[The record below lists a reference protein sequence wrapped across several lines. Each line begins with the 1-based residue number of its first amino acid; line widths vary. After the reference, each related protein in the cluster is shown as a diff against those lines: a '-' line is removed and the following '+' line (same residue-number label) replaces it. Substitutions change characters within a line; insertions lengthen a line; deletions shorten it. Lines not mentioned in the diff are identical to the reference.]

1 MKLTLNKKQI
11 SIVAISLL
19 AVVIV
24 TGLTLWGRTEK
35 TQGFVTAKVERGSI
49 RNTVSATGTLQAVTT
64 VQVGSQVSGTIAAL
78 YADFNSTVKKDQIVA
93 QLDPSTLQAQL
104 ASSRANLDQARA
116 DLVDAQARVLA
127 AKAAA
132 DNQRAGVS
140 SATANLA
147 ALRAQLED
155 AASFVKKQEALSE
168 SGLIAQR
175 DLETSR
181 TTYKAAQARYD
192 QAAAQ
197 LQQAQVSEQSAAN
210 AGLAQAD
217 AQVKQAQ
224 ARLQQAAA
232 SLQLSEVNLSH
243 ATIRSPID
251 GVVISRTVDVGQ
263 TVAASLSAP
272 TLFTIANDLTKMQ
285 VLASID
291 QADVGSV
298 SQSKRVT
305 FTVDAFPGQT
315 FEGTIGQLR
324 LNPLNV
330 QNVVT
335 YNVMIDVLNPDLKLI
350 PGMTTNLAFVVAE
363 RTDVIK
369 IPNAALRFTPSG
381 MTQDKIRELVRTSW
395 GPGNNS
401 SEGGDRQTQAREPR
415 SNGGQAQQGGDNAG
429 TRDIA
434 SRLVWVLGAEKQL
447 QPRRIRV
454 GVSDGV
460 MTEVLQGNLQPDDLI
475 IVGQNGGGS
484 TPAVASQRPPGFSSP
499 GGLTGGRRR

>member
-1 MKLTLNKKQI
+1 
-11 SIVAISLL
+11 
-19 AVVIV
+19 
-24 TGLTLWGRTEK
+24 
-35 TQGFVTAKVERGSI
+35 
-49 RNTVSATGTLQAVTT
+49 
-64 VQVGSQVSGTIAAL
+64 
-78 YADFNSTVKKDQIVA
+78 
-93 QLDPSTLQAQL
+93 
-104 ASSRANLDQARA
+104 
-116 DLVDAQARVLA
+116 LA

-132 DNQRAGVS
+132 ENQRAGVS

-181 TTYKAAQARYD
+181 TTYRAAQARYD
-192 QAAAQ
+192 QAEAQ
-197 LQQAQVSEQSAAN
+197 LQQAQVSERSAAN
-210 AGLAQAD
+210 AGLAQAE

-243 ATIRSPID
+243 TTIRSPID
-251 GVVISRTVDVGQ
+251 GVVISRNVDVGQ

-324 LNPLNV
+324 LNPQNV

-369 IPNAALRFTPSG
+369 VPNAALRFTPSG
-381 MTQDKIRELVRTSW
+381 MTQDKIRELVRSSRV
-395 GPGNNS
+395 PDNDS
-401 SEGGDRQTQAREPR
+401 SEGRDRQTQPRAPR
-415 SNGGQAQQGGDNAG
+415 SNGGQAQQGGDSAG
-429 TRDIA
+429 TRDIT

-460 MTEVLQGNLQPDDLI
+460 MTEVLQGNLQPDELI

-484 TPAVASQRPPGFSSP
+484 TPAAASQRPPGFSSP
-499 GGLTGGRRR
+499 GGLGGGRRR